1 MVREIDRNTLL
12 ENLSCP
18 ISPSFHPPFDV
29 CSTRMVETGPKSFIV
44 PRWTNK
50 IRSLSIRRKFH
61 LRGWTRRGR
70 IKLSLRLKHSARR
83 VSPSEGERR
92 TNSRKEELFEESL
105 PSFVKLSHLS
115 EFLRKSI
122 HPRQGKIRGRK
133 RRRGFL
139 CSLPLCPLFSS
150 LLFLLGLRSIPSV
163 VVWSVKKSRSMS
175 SFSISVPLCPFHESR
190 ETLRK
195 GWLTALIVLVVPRN
209 GLLGFPSGF
218 LQSSLCS
225 PLFFQP
231 LSHSPL
237 FYLRRAA
244 CRSSNNCYSTPL
256 LAKHF
261 AERAHLVSQ
270 ARDPRQTETCHP
282 LCFFTSS

>member
-1 MVREIDRNTLL
+1 MG
-12 ENLSCP
+12 
-18 ISPSFHPPFDV
+18 
-29 CSTRMVETGPKSFIV
+29 ETGPKSFIV
-44 PRWTNK
+44 ARWTNK

-139 CSLPLCPLFSS
+139 CSLSLPLYSLFSS
-150 LLFLLGLRSIPSV
+150 LFF
-163 VVWSVKKSRSMS
+163 S
-175 SFSISVPLCPFHESR
+175 SFRVSVPYRPSSSEASKRAGAWAAFRFPYHFAPFTRAEKRCEKGGWLLLLSSSFPVTVYSDFHPVFFSRLSVPLCFSNLFPIPLSSISGGRPVAVQIIVTARRCWPNISRNERISLAKLVIRDKRKLATLFAFSPRRSFPWPRSESNR
-190 ETLRK
+190 SNT
-195 GWLTALIVLVVPRN
+195 
-209 GLLGFPSGF
+209 
-218 LQSSLCS
+218 
-225 PLFFQP
+225 LFFVHR
-231 LSHSPL
+231 L
-237 FYLRRAA
+237 A
-244 CRSSNNCYSTPL
+244 C
-256 LAKHF
+256 
-261 AERAHLVSQ
+261 
-270 ARDPRQTETCHP
+270 
-282 LCFFTSS
+282 